1 MAAMRWYTP
10 AAVTPPKRSMNQ
22 RAQAVSLYLSG
33 MPVKTSTVK
42 LVKTRKCIQRWKTLN
57 RRYSMRVRTF
67 FSGVAALAGMASG
80 VEAIFESSVDVQ
92 ARMHEAERED
102 DGDEDQVQD
111 VEAPHPDR
119 GLGAAWIDVHEEA
132 GEVAVGAGM
141 ALRARAHDV
150 LV

>member
-10 AAVTPPKRSMNQ
+10 AAVTPPNRSMNQ

-33 MPVKTSTVK
+33 K
-42 LVKTRKCIQRWKTLN
+42 LVNTRKCIQRWKTLN

>member
-33 MPVKTSTVK
+33 MPVNTSTVK
-42 LVKTRKCIQRWKTLN
+42 LVNTRKCIQRWKTLN

-67 FSGVAALAGMASG
+67 FPGAAALTGMASG

-92 ARMHEAERED
+92 ARMHEAEREH
-102 DGDEDQVQD
+102 DGDEDQIQD
-111 VEAPHPDR
+111 VEAPDPDR
-119 GLGAAWIDVHEEA
+119 GPGAAGVDVHEEP
-132 GEVAVGAGM
+132 GEVAIRTRV
-141 ALRARAHDV
+141 ALGARAHDV
-150 LV
+150 L